1 MVLLRVP
8 THPGKREKPGNF
20 ISHAPIQEMPL
31 KIVKM
36 TKTGRNP

>member
-8 THPGKREKPGNF
+8 THPGKWEKPGNF
-20 ISHAPIQEMPL
+20 ILHAPSQEMPL
-31 KIVKM
+31 EIMKM